1 MDEEEKA
8 KKTGV
13 PKWASQPFSDLL
25 QNVEHLS
32 ELLHM
37 SMRGISS
44 LQGLPRMI
52 SAIAGVEEA
61 DPDETATKL
70 AAAEKHAAFAQREVE
85 TGFPV
90 LHANAALSLWS
101 HLEATIRLFVARLME
116 YDRAVLESDAIQR
129 IRITIGEYEKYHG
142 EDRYFYLLERLEQE
156 GGRSFKAGVNRFESI
171 LEPLG
176 LSGGVAPSVAKNLF
190 ELSQVRN
197 CLMHRAGRTDR
208 KLIDACPWLNLE
220 MGHQVKVTHEAFRR
234 YVNAV
239 VWYTTDTI
247 CRIGE
252 RFGVDMAMHRPSALD
267 GPVEDSAN
275 PKPADS
281 P

>member
-1 MDEEEKA
+1 
-8 KKTGV
+8 
-13 PKWASQPFSDLL
+13 
-25 QNVEHLS
+25 
-32 ELLHM
+32 
-37 SMRGISS
+37 
-44 LQGLPRMI
+44 
-52 SAIAGVEEA
+52 
-61 DPDETATKL
+61 
-70 AAAEKHAAFAQREVE
+70 
-85 TGFPV
+85 
-90 LHANAALSLWS
+90 
-101 HLEATIRLFVARLME
+101 
-116 YDRAVLESDAIQR
+116 
-129 IRITIGEYEKYHG
+129 
-142 EDRYFYLLERLEQE
+142 
-156 GGRSFKAGVNRFESI
+156 
-171 LEPLG
+171 
-176 LSGGVAPSVAKNLF
+176 
-190 ELSQVRN
+190 LSQVRN